1 MRNSPSLKENKHT
14 LQLNATCDSELNSFA
29 IMISES
35 LLKTEGVWRLDEK
48 IHQCHFSDFDGCTE
62 LHRSMYFLEEVLEHQ
77 VSNSEMVLKQ
87 ICTVNELFFEV
98 SFKIKRK
105 KKSIYNS
112 GHLQSGTSTQWPV
125 YPRGPWRVPS
135 GIFYQHP
142 RQPLPPPHWSCGA
155 GRHGHLRTTSLP
167 ILPLAHRGASSS
179 YTGPGI
185 FLWVQTG
192 NSGLF
197 CSVCPCLQLLL
208 FFYIF
213 SFD

>member
-48 IHQCHFSDFDGCTE
+48 IHQCYFSDFDGCTE

-125 YPRGPWRVPS
+125 YPRGP
-135 GIFYQHP
+135 
-142 RQPLPPPHWSCGA
+142 
-155 GRHGHLRTTSLP
+155 
-167 ILPLAHRGASSS
+167 
-179 YTGPGI
+179 
-185 FLWVQTG
+185 
-192 NSGLF
+192 
-197 CSVCPCLQLLL
+197 
-208 FFYIF
+208 
-213 SFD
+213 

>member
-125 YPRGPWRVPS
+125 YPRGP
-135 GIFYQHP
+135 
-142 RQPLPPPHWSCGA
+142 
-155 GRHGHLRTTSLP
+155 
-167 ILPLAHRGASSS
+167 
-179 YTGPGI
+179 
-185 FLWVQTG
+185 
-192 NSGLF
+192 
-197 CSVCPCLQLLL
+197 
-208 FFYIF
+208 
-213 SFD
+213 